1 MRTHESWQDDGD
13 GIQSLQMLRT
23 IHFQGYR
30 SLRDFRLKLG
40 RVTVITGENGV
51 GKSNVYR
58 ALGLMRKMAE
68 GRFAAAVADEG
79 GLPSLLWAG
88 ELKKNEARRMRWE
101 IDHEDFHIEMECG
114 MIPTT
119 PGDPTLFK
127 TDPDIKLE
135 TLRLGGKAGRVMAK
149 RKGPAIELRGNDGK
163 MVTLPL
169 PVHATESMLSEVR
182 DGVHYPAVMAARE
195 TLLSWRFYHHFAT
208 DSRSPLRQTAVGF
221 WSPVLD
227 GDGGNLAANLQ
238 TLAECQRSIELDEL
252 FEKAFPD
259 CQWSAVDEMGKF
271 QLRLQRPGLKRWL
284 DASELSDGTL
294 RFFCLC
300 AALMTTKP
308 PPLLILNE
316 PEASLH
322 ADLIDP
328 LAELI
333 AKASER
339 SQILIV
345 SHSKRL
351 VEAISEHGEAKIVD
365 LVSFEGQTEDRET
378 RQGGSKRVWSF
389 ED

>member
-1 MRTHESWQDDGD
+1 
-13 GIQSLQMLRT
+13 MLRT

-30 SLRDFRLKLG
+30 SLRDFRLRLG
-40 RVTVITGENGV
+40 RVTVVTGENGV

-58 ALGLMRKMAE
+58 ALGLMRKLAE
-68 GRFAAAVADEG
+68 GRFAAAVAEEG

-101 IDHEDFHIEMECG
+101 IEHEVFHLVMECG
-114 MIPTT
+114 MIPA
-119 PGDPTLFK
+119 DPSPDDPSLFK

-135 TLRLGGKAGRVMAK
+135 TLRIGGKGGRIMAN
-149 RKGPAIELRGNDGK
+149 RKGPAIELRGVDGK
-163 MVTLPL
+163 LAPLPL

-182 DGVHYPAVMAARE
+182 DGAHYPAVMAARE

-208 DSRSPLRQTAVGF
+208 DARSPLRQTSVGF

-238 TLAECQRSIELDEL
+238 TLVECHRADELDAL
-252 FEKAFPD
+252 FESAFPG
-259 CQWSAVDEMGKF
+259 CQWSPVDDMGKF
-271 QLRLQRPGLKRWL
+271 QLRLLRPGLKRWL

-322 ADLIDP
+322 SDLIAP

-333 AKASER
+333 AKASAE
-339 SQILIV
+339 SQIIIV
-345 SHSKRL
+345 SHSKPL
-351 VEAISEHGEAKIVD
+351 VQAITEHCEAKVVD
-365 LVSFEGQTEDRET
+365 LVSFEGRTEDREY
-378 RQGGSKRVWSF
+378 RQGGTRRVWNF

>member
-1 MRTHESWQDDGD
+1 
-13 GIQSLQMLRT
+13 MLKT

-30 SLRDFRLKLG
+30 SLRDFRLNLG
-40 RVTVITGENGV
+40 RVTVVTGENGV

-68 GRFAAAVADEG
+68 GRFAEAVAEEG

-88 ELKKNEARRMRWE
+88 DLKKNEKRRMRWE
-101 IDHEDFHIEMECG
+101 ISHDDFSIEMECG
-114 MIPTT
+114 MIPAVPG
-119 PGDPTLFK
+119 PGDPSKFK

-135 TLRLGGKAGRVMAK
+135 VLWHGSRVMAK
-149 RKGPAIELRGNDGK
+149 RKGPAVELRGADMK
-163 MVTLPL
+163 MAALPL

-182 DGVHYPAVMAARE
+182 DGRHYPAVMAARE

-208 DSRSPLRQTAVGF
+208 DARSALRRTSVGF

-227 GDGGNLAANLQ
+227 GDGGNLAANLR
-238 TLAECQRSIELDEL
+238 TLFECERANELDEL
-252 FEKAFPD
+252 FEKAFPG
-259 CQWSAVDEMGKF
+259 CEWSAVDEMGKF
-271 QLRLQRPGLKRWL
+271 QLRLLRPGLNRWL

-322 ADLIDP
+322 ADLISP

-333 AKASER
+333 GKASR
-339 SQILIV
+339 DSQIIVV
-345 SHSKRL
+345 SHSKAL
-351 VEAISEHGEAKIVD
+351 VEALLGECEVKVVD
-365 LVSFEGQTEDRET
+365 LVSRDGRTEDINARSA
-378 RQGGSKRVWSF
+378 GGGRVWNF
-389 ED
+389 GD